1 MWKGPLPPS
10 PVPRCERVGVHRVQ
24 QKAISGRDI
33 PSRPDESCTK

>member
-10 PVPRCERVGVHRVQ
+10 PVPRCERVGVHRMQ

-33 PSRPDESCTK
+33 PPRPDESCTC